1 MGGIGSSRN
10 VMKSVA
16 NFGEIFSS
24 VFVFVLI
31 SLHHPLAG
39 HGAAAKA
46 GLHSVPD
53 PAKAFGV

>member
-1 MGGIGSSRN
+1 
-10 VMKSVA
+10 MKSVA

-31 SLHHPLAG
+31 SFHHPLAG
-39 HGAAAKA
+39 HGAVAKA